1 MMKNNSSILLTGANG
16 QVGYEVTRLA
26 SARGCAL
33 IALTRQQLDIGD
45 GEAVEQI
52 ISQLRPSLVIN
63 AAAYTAVD
71 KAEQEVEAAMR
82 ANRQGPANLAASCHK
97 HQIPLIHLSTDYVFD
112 GHKAGAYKE
121 DDSVA
126 PTGVYGQSKWE
137 GEEEVRTR
145 LKEHLIIR
153 VSWVFGPHGNNF
165 VKTMLRLAAERD
177 ELRVVAD
184 QHGCPTC
191 ATHIAEAL
199 LPLADKIK
207 EGIDDIAW
215 GTYHF
220 CGLPETT
227 WHGFA
232 KTIIEEACNIGL
244 LDHGIPIHPITTSDY
259 PTPARRPQNS
269 ALDCRK
275 IMNTF
280 DMKLPNWQEGL
291 TAMLKMQAN
300 VHMQIDSLDHLVLTV
315 KDLKTTSSFYAKVL
329 GMEVST
335 SDSGRMAL
343 LFGSQKINL
352 HQHGSEFEP
361 KAERPTPGSADVC
374 FITSIP
380 LAKVISHLSSCNVA
394 VIKGPIQRSGAAG
407 PILSIYFRDPDMN
420 LIEVSN
426 RISV

>member
-1 MMKNNSSILLTGANG
+1 MNTYSPILLTGANG

-26 SARGCAL
+26 RERGCAL
-33 IALTRQQLDIGD
+33 TALTRRQLDIGD

-52 ISQLRPSLVIN
+52 ISQLHPSLVIN

-71 KAEQEVEAAMR
+71 KAEQDVEAAMR
-82 ANRQGPANLAASCHK
+82 ANRQGPANLAASCRN

-112 GHKAGAYKE
+112 GCKAGAYDE
-121 DDSVA
+121 DDPVA
-126 PTGVYGQSKWE
+126 PTGVYGLSKWE
-137 GEEEVRTR
+137 GEEEIRTR
-145 LKEHLIIR
+145 LRQHLILR
-153 VSWVFGPHGNNF
+153 VSWVFGPHGHNF

-184 QHGCPTC
+184 QRGCPTC

-199 LPLADKIK
+199 LTLAGKIR
-207 EGIDDIAW
+207 EGIDDTTW

-232 KTIIEEACNIGL
+232 ETIIKEACNFGL
-244 LDHGIPIHPITTSDY
+244 LYHVIPIHPIATSDY

-269 ALDCRK
+269 VLDCHK
-275 IMNTF
+275 IMRTF
-280 DMKLPNWQEGL
+280 DMSPPNWQEGL
-291 TAMLKMQAN
+291 TAMLNMQAN
-300 VHMQIDSLDHLVLTV
+300 VHMHIDSLDHLVLTV
-315 KDLKTTSSFYAKVL
+315 KDLKTTSSFYANVL
-329 GMEVST
+329 GMEIST
-335 SDSGRMAL
+335 SDTGRTAL

-352 HQHGSEFEP
+352 HEYGNECEP

-374 FITSIP
+374 FITSVP
-380 LAKVISHLSSCNVA
+380 LANVLNHLYSCNVA
-394 VIKGPIQRSGAAG
+394 VIEGPIQRSGAAG

-426 RISV
+426 RITAA